1 MWEVGLWG
9 PKNVGSG
16 TFKMLCHPPP
26 PLFNDIRQRYIAK
39 HFRHFWPSDILF
51 VNMMSNK
58 SEIAIRDL
66 AVFIYHMFN
75 IHGNFNSK
83 W

>member
-26 PLFNDIRQRYIAK
+26 ISVY
-39 HFRHFWPSDILF
+39 
-51 VNMMSNK
+51 MMTPISIGHV
-58 SEIAIRDL
+58 SL
-66 AVFIYHMFN
+66 HVFLSI
-75 IHGNFNSK
+75 IGSQ
-83 W
+83 